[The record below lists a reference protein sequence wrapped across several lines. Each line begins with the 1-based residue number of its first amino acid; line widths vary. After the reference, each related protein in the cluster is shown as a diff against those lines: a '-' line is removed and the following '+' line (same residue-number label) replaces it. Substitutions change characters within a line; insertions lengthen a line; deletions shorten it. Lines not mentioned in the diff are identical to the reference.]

1 MELVPTCPR
10 CVVSVLTL
18 KAEALFCSRIP
29 QYGTLLVQDARCSS
43 SRMRACIKDA
53 GAPMLSKGLA
63 ASQARV
69 VVHPHTSWSSLLK
82 WALFTAAGPH
92 QQQQQQYGPP
102 PNLGGYAPPPQQ
114 SYPRQTER
122 GPRHFLAWVPQLGR
136 PAPAWGSG
144 RARCGRRSSAETL
157 QRIQGGEAGEA
168 PHSSQQGA
176 LQTTPVLTSKESRCT
191 ILKQFW
197 SQVLHDAQVDKHAG
211 RVAYKGAKRVRRMR
225 PVFPT
230 CRLQPDCSR
239 RPTMLPRLMCSSL
252 SRSLWASIY

>member
-1 MELVPTCPR
+1 MPGSYAPPQQMGQRPPYMPGFMRMELVPTCPR

-69 VVHPHTSWSSLLK
+69 VVHLHTSWSSLLK

-102 PNLGGYAPPPQQ
+102 PNLGGYAPPLQQ
-114 SYPRQTER
+114 SYPPPDRAGPPPFPGMGPPAGPPSAGLGQRESEMRQEEQR
-122 GPRHFLAWVPQLGR
+122 RKRFREFKEEKPVRRLILSAGR
-136 PAPAWGSG
+136 FADYS
-144 RARCGRRSSAETL
+144 R
-157 QRIQGGEAGEA
+157 
-168 PHSSQQGA
+168 PHQQGKQEYDSQA
-176 LQTTPVLTSKESRCT
+176 VLEP
-191 ILKQFW
+191 
-197 SQVLHDAQVDKHAG
+197 
-211 RVAYKGAKRVRRMR
+211 GA
-225 PVFPT
+225 
-230 CRLQPDCSR
+230 
-239 RPTMLPRLMCSSL
+239 
-252 SRSLWASIY
+252 A